1 MTRVFVS
8 HSSRDVAQSE
18 RLIGWLRSCGFTD
31 VFLDFDKHGGIA
43 PGSNWERTLYRE
55 VAECEAVLLILT
67 TNWLASRWCFA
78 EFTQARALG
87 KPIFP
92 LIDMPAAD
100 TLVSAD
106 IQHLDLVHDREG
118 ALKKLVVELANIA
131 LNAQGGFPWDKTR
144 PPFPGLLAF
153 DQSDAAIYF
162 GRDSEI
168 RSLLER
174 LNARRAQGGAKL
186 IAIMGASGSGKSS
199 LLRAGLLPR
208 LARDPHN
215 WILLPPFRP
224 HRHPL
229 DELAQAVATAL
240 GDGNSWRH
248 LREQLEAIE
257 HSDFFGRLTYIARDL
272 RDAKK
277 VNEAQILISI
287 DQGEQLFDS
296 SNREE
301 AVRFLRVLDLL
312 LAEDLPF
319 MAALTLRSD
328 YFGQLQ
334 QAGLAAPF
342 EAFSLKP
349 ISLDR
354 VRDVIL
360 GPARVAGLVVDE
372 AVVTA
377 AARDAATADALP
389 LLAFALR
396 DLYDHSAA
404 GGRLTIE
411 GYLALGDASAGDS
424 PLENVVRRTAE
435 AVIVEQN
442 PSEADLR
449 ALKELFV
456 GRLVRIGEGGVHLT
470 RPAALAEI
478 SEAARPMVEA
488 LVRARLLTSRGTH
501 SEREIEVSHEA
512 LLRVWPQLASW
523 LNEEQ
528 EFLLGRRQIEEARRL
543 WLSAPIERK
552 KDALLA
558 GLLLQR
564 VRNWY
569 AEFPQRLS
577 DLEDFVRRS
586 IEWDDS
592 IKGRRRRLIGTAF
605 AFVLL
610 AALIFAGLAYLVS
623 NERSQALAAADLAN
637 QQRDRAVQTRAL
649 LLADL
654 ARQRNDIGDFAT
666 AIPLARAALINPY
679 NAQTTASPEAERV
692 LRNSLWNLRETHAL
706 EIGRGISTSII
717 AFSPNGKT
725 LLTGSNDGVAR
736 LWNAESG
743 ELVKALIG
751 HVGAITRAAFSRNGT
766 MIVTGDASGGLRIWH
781 GDSGAL
787 IRTLRPHDQMVTSLE
802 FSRDGSRLLSASWD
816 LTARIDDPL
825 GVERS
830 IVLSG
835 HSNHV
840 WAAHFSKDEQTVV
853 TGAEDGLRFF
863 SAVDGHLILENR
875 NIRGVMSATYSPA
888 GDGVI
893 TTDRGGNL
901 ILWDAQTGALQYQR
915 SNLNVAC
922 VDCAAFSPDG
932 NRIAAGTKGG
942 LTIFETRT
950 GNVIARTRSIDI
962 SPAQH
967 VRFTPNGEYVFSEAE
982 NFSARIDGAS
992 DGLNFEIF
1000 GAHADFV
1007 DSAEVSADGQT
1018 FATGS
1023 RDGTV
1028 KLWHSYPVAGSSYV
1042 PFPWLTWASFSPD
1055 GNSIAVGEQ
1064 SGGTSGGLGIE
1075 GGLAFYNSID
1085 HSYKQLL
1092 PHHHDYIRLGAFSPK
1107 GTRLVTVSQGD
1118 GAFRS
1123 DGRQLLEP
1131 PMVMLWD
1138 ASKRELIARLDGH
1151 TDRVNTVTFS
1161 ADGKKLLTTCS
1172 DGDVRVWDAATGA
1185 LLFTL
1190 SGHSGVVN
1198 GAAFSPDDSR
1208 IITVSSDRTARLWSI
1223 EGKLIKVLE
1232 AHNNAIRHVAFSSDG
1247 SLVATGSDD
1256 FTVRVWHAVDGT
1268 AVGTLGGHGGTISA
1282 LFFPSNDR
1290 IISASA
1296 DGTVRLWNIL
1306 SAQPFVVSDKRSYN
1320 GGASAVSDDG
1330 RLVSMSWG
1338 DSEVRIIDIVS
1349 GRIVTTLKTLPAEQF
1364 QSFIPKSHLLMVT
1377 SNYGIELWSPAGEKI
1392 GEMKLPFLPGHSVYF
1407 SPSGE
1412 RFAVNDGRGLRIMTT
1427 WTSTVA
1433 LLQSAQQF
1441 STRDLTMDQRYS
1453 KFLK

>member
-8 HSSRDVAQSE
+8 HSSQDVAQSE
-18 RLIGWLRSCGFTD
+18 RLVVWLRSHGFTD
-31 VFLDFDKHGGIA
+31 VFLDFDKHGGIS
-43 PGSNWERTLYRE
+43 PGSDWERTLYRE
-55 VAECEAVLLILT
+55 IAVCDAVLLILT
-67 TNWLASRWCFA
+67 ANWHASRWCFA

-92 LIDMPAAD
+92 LIDTPAVDA
-100 TLVSAD
+100 LVSAD
-106 IQHLDLVHDREG
+106 IQHLDLVHDRED
-118 ALKKLVVELANIA
+118 ALKRLVAELTSIA
-131 LNAQGGFPWDKTR
+131 LNARGGFPWDGTR

-174 LNARRAQGGAKL
+174 LNARRAQGGAKI

-208 LARDPHN
+208 LARDTHN

-229 DELAQAVATAL
+229 DELAQAIAAAI
-240 GDGNSWRH
+240 GDGSSWH
-248 LREQLEAIE
+248 SLRDQFEAIE
-257 HSDFFGRLTYIARDL
+257 HKDLLGGLTCLARGL

-277 VNEAQILISI
+277 ANEAQILISI
-287 DQGEQLFDS
+287 DQGEQLFDA

-301 AVRFLRVLDLL
+301 VARFLRVLDLL

-334 QAGLAAPF
+334 QAGIAAPF

-354 VRDVIL
+354 VRDVIQ

-404 GGRLTIE
+404 SRRLTIE
-411 GYLALGDASAGDS
+411 GYLALGDASTGDS

-449 ALKELFV
+449 VLKELFV
-456 GRLVRIGEGGVHLT
+456 GRLVRVGEGGVYLT
-470 RPAALAEI
+470 RPTSLAEI
-478 SEAARPMVEA
+478 PEAARPIVEA
-488 LVRARLLTSRGTH
+488 LVRARLLTSRGAQA
-501 SEREIEVSHEA
+501 EREIEVSHES

-543 WLSAPIERK
+543 WLSAPKDNKR
-552 KDALLA
+552 DALLT
-558 GLLLQR
+558 GLSLQR
-564 VRNWY
+564 AKKWRV
-569 AEFPQRLS
+569 EFPQRLS
-577 DLEDFVRRS
+577 DLDDFIRHS
-586 IEWDDS
+586 IEREDS
-592 IKGRRRRLIGTAF
+592 IKARRRLLIGTAF
-605 AFVLL
+605 AFVLA
-610 AALIFAGLAYLVS
+610 AALILAGLTILVS
-623 NERSQALAAADLAN
+623 NERGQAQAAADLAN
-637 QQRDRAVQTRAL
+637 QQRDKAVQTRAL

-654 ARQRNDIGDFAT
+654 AGQRNDVSDFAT
-666 AIPLARAALINPY
+666 AIPLAKAALVNPY
-679 NAQTTASPEAERV
+679 NAQITASPEAERV
-692 LRNSLWNLRETHAL
+692 LRNSLWNLREAHEL
-706 EIGRGISTSII
+706 EIGRGITTTILV
-717 AFSPNGKT
+717 FSPNGKT
-725 LLTGSNDGVAR
+725 LLTGSTDGVAR
-736 LWNAESG
+736 LWNAQSG
-743 ELVKALIG
+743 ELVRALIG
-751 HVGAITRAAFSRNGT
+751 HVGAITSAAFSQNGT
-766 MIVTGDASGGLRIWH
+766 MIATGDAGGGLRIWH
-781 GDSGAL
+781 GESGAL
-787 IRTLRPHDQMVTSLE
+787 IRTLRPHDQMITSLE

-816 LTARIDDPL
+816 LTARIDDPS

-830 IVLSG
+830 TVLSG
-835 HSNHV
+835 HTNHV

-863 SAVDGHLILENR
+863 SAVDGHLIRENR
-875 NIRGVMSATYSPA
+875 NIRSVMSATYSPA
-888 GDGVI
+888 GDAVV

-901 ILWDAQTGALQYQR
+901 ILWDAQTGSLQYQR

-932 NRIAAGTKGG
+932 SRIAAGTKGG
-942 LTIFETRT
+942 VTIFDIKT
-950 GNVIARTRSIDI
+950 GNIIARTRSIDI

-982 NFSARIDGAS
+982 NFSARIDRAS
-992 DGLNFEIF
+992 DGFNYEIF
-1000 GAHADFV
+1000 GAHADFI
-1007 DSAEVSADGQT
+1007 DSITVSADGQT

-1028 KLWHSYPVAGSSYV
+1028 KLWHPYPVAESSYV
-1042 PFPWLTWASFSPD
+1042 PFPWLTWAAFSPD
-1055 GNSIAVGEQ
+1055 GYSIAVAEQ
-1064 SGGTSGGLGIE
+1064 AGGTSGGLGVE
-1075 GGLAFYNSID
+1075 GGLAFYNLID
-1085 HSYKQLL
+1085 HSYQQLP
-1092 PHHHDYIRLGAFSPK
+1092 PHHHDYIKLGAFSPD

-1131 PMVMLWD
+1131 PMVILWD
-1138 ASKRELIARLDGH
+1138 GSKRELIARLDGH

-1161 ADGKKLLTTCS
+1161 TDGKKLLTTCN
-1172 DGDVRVWDAATGA
+1172 DGNVRVWDAATGS
-1185 LLFTL
+1185 LMFTL

-1198 GAAFSPDDSR
+1198 GAAFSPDDSH

-1223 EGKLIKVLE
+1223 QGKLIKVLE
-1232 AHNNAIRHVAFSSDG
+1232 AHNNAIRHVAFSPDG
-1247 SLVATGSDD
+1247 SFVATGSDD
-1256 FTVRVWHAVDGT
+1256 FTVQVWHAVDGA
-1268 AVGTLGGHGGTISA
+1268 AVGALGGHGGAIYA

-1290 IISASA
+1290 IVSASA
-1296 DGTVRLWNIL
+1296 DGTVRLWNVL
-1306 SAQPFVVSDKRSYN
+1306 SAQPLVVSDKRSYN

-1330 RLVSMSWG
+1330 TLVSMSWG
-1338 DSEVRIIDIVS
+1338 DSEVRIIDIAS
-1349 GRIVTTLKTLPAEQF
+1349 GKIVTTLKTLPVEQF
-1364 QSFIPKSHLLMVT
+1364 QNFIPKSHLLMVT
-1377 SNYGIELWSPAGEKI
+1377 SNYGIELWSSAGEKV
-1392 GEMKLPFLPGHSVYF
+1392 GEMKLPFAPGHSVYF
-1407 SPSGE
+1407 AASGE

-1427 WTSTVA
+1427 WTSTAA
-1433 LLQSAQQF
+1433 LLQTAQQF
-1441 STRDLTMDQRYS
+1441 STRDLTTDQRYS